1 MDRKCPLRTSAQSS
15 EGRERGETAR
25 NVEYI
30 YRELERRGSYIT
42 RMGFIF
48 DWIMRVP
55 EEYRARLQPG
65 TGLIFRTPEEW
76 KAIGQIVP
84 IQPHMSDHMI
94 GCPYALEN
102 AGWPWRPG

>member
-1 MDRKCPLRTSAQSS
+1 MPSEDERAVLRGQRARRDRP
-15 EGRERGETAR
+15 ERGVHLSGAGAP
-25 NVEYI
+25 
-30 YRELERRGSYIT
+30 GSYIT

-48 DWIMRVP
+48 DWIMGVP